1 MTLEL
6 PMTPSVLE
14 RIPLNREQLAAVE
27 HEGGPLLVIAGAGS
41 GKTRVLTARVARL
54 IERGIRPDRILA
66 FTFTNRA
73 AREMRE
79 RLQKVV
85 GEGTSKLWVGTF
97 HATGVRVLR
106 REAGTLGLP
115 AAFAIYD
122 REDQESVLREILK
135 QLERSEEGARLSEV
149 LRAISD
155 AKNALLSPAEL
166 AERAFSAADSRIA
179 EAYARYQR
187 ALRAN
192 GALDFDDLISECV
205 RLWRDHPE
213 AAERWRSRFDHVLVD
228 EYQDTNH
235 AQFRLV
241 HGLAAAH
248 GRLFVVGDDDQSVYG
263 FRGADLSNVLDFEQA
278 FPGAATVKLE
288 QNYRST
294 NNILNAADA
303 VIENNRSRKGKR
315 LWSEREAGPRLRF
328 ILTADDT
335 EEARRVRFVL
345 QEWQRKGRTLLECAV
360 LYRTNA
366 QSRALE
372 TELRRSFLP
381 YTLVGGVSFFQ
392 RREVK
397 DLVAYLRAAINPQDD
412 VAFYR
417 VWNTPRRGFG
427 PSVKERVESRRAG
440 HGETAEQALRTL
452 AIQGAIKGVTGTNA
466 LELIAILERIRAT
479 ADQPADAVMRDVLER
494 TGYLVHLDREEDA
507 AERRENVEELVASAA
522 DAATRG
528 ATLLEFLA
536 ETALFTDA
544 DRPEQNAD
552 HVTLLTMHN
561 AKGLEFKAVVIAGLE
576 EGLLPHGASLA
587 EGRDLEEERRL
598 FYVALTR
605 AGDEVVMTAAAFRRR
620 FDGARGSQVS
630 RFVAEIPDE
639 LLDRDEPETPSW
651 ERARAAQNAHRGR
664 RVSDDD
670 GGGYGGGRGDWGD
683 APLTRATVFGTPN
696 RKHRAVGR
704 TVYHETF
711 GRGVVLEAEGD
722 GPDGRFSVR
731 FGTVVKKV
739 MGRFLSGGDD
749 GDPA

>member
-1 MTLEL
+1 MTL
-6 PMTPSVLE
+6 SVLE
-14 RIPLNREQLAAVE
+14 RIPLNAEQRAAVE
-27 HEGGPLLVIAGAGS
+27 HDGGPLLVIAGAGS

-54 IERGIRPDRILA
+54 IERGTPPDRILS

-79 RLQKVV
+79 RLQSVV
-85 GEGTSKLWVGTF
+85 GEGAGRLWVGTF

-115 AAFAIYD
+115 ATFAIYD

-135 QLERSEEGARLSEV
+135 QLEKNDENARLSQV
-149 LRAISD
+149 LRQISD
-155 AKNALLSPAEL
+155 AKNALLTPAEL
-166 AERAFSAADSRIA
+166 AERAVSPADARIA

-192 GALDFDDLISECV
+192 GALDFDDLIGECV

-213 AAERWRSRFDHVLVD
+213 AGERWRQRFDHVLVD

-241 HGLAAAH
+241 HGLAGAH

-263 FRGADLSNVLDFEQA
+263 FRGADLSNVLEFEQA
-278 FPGAATVKLE
+278 FPGAVVVKLE

-294 NNILNAADA
+294 NNILNAANA

-315 LWSEREAGPRLRF
+315 LWSEREVGPRLRF
-328 ILTADDT
+328 ILSADEN
-335 EEARRVRFVL
+335 EEARRIRFVL
-345 QEWQRKGRTLLECAV
+345 QEWQRKGRRLADCAV

-381 YTLVGGVSFFQ
+381 YAVVGGVSFFQ
-392 RREVK
+392 RREIK
-397 DLVAYLRAAINPQDD
+397 DLVSYLRAAVNPADE

-427 PSVKERVESRRAG
+427 PSLKERVEARRLG
-440 HGETAEQALRTL
+440 SGETAEQALRTL
-452 AIQGAIKGVTGTNA
+452 AVEGVIKGVTGTHA
-466 LELIAILERIRAT
+466 LDLISIFERIRAE
-479 ADQPADAVMRDVLER
+479 AEQAPDLVMRDVLER
-494 TGYLVHLDREEDA
+494 TGYLGHLDREEDA
-507 AERRENVEELVASAA
+507 AERRENVEELVAAAA
-522 DAATRG
+522 DAAARG
-528 ATLLEFLA
+528 ATLLEFVA

-544 DRPEQNAD
+544 DRQGPAAD

-561 AKGLEFKAVVIAGLE
+561 AKGLEFPAVVIAGLE
-576 EGLLPHGASLA
+576 EGLLPHGAAMA

-620 FDGARGSQVS
+620 FDGARGSQIS
-630 RFVAEIPDE
+630 RFVAEIPE
-639 LLDRDEPETPSW
+639 TLLDRDEPETPSW
-651 ERARAAQNAHRGR
+651 SRSPAGAASHRRGR
-664 RVSDDD
+664 MSDQ
-670 GGGYGGGRGDWGD
+670 GGRGYGAAGGGGDWDD
-683 APLTRATVFGTPN
+683 APITRGTVFGAPT
-696 RKHRAVGR
+696 RRHRAVGR
-704 TVYHETF
+704 TVYHDTF

-722 GPDGRFSVR
+722 GPDGRYSVR
-731 FGTVVKKV
+731 FGTTIRKVV
-739 MGRFLSGGDD
+739 GRFLSGGDD